1 MGGIDGRRAII
12 DEHTAALEAGA
23 TPIYNEAGEYTG
35 YEGEGGSVNYD
46 FSPQEQVMAGPSYDG
61 GVGGNDD
68 DDGVVTTSIGSGG
81 NAGAANSIYNRYYK
95 GGSGFGL
102 PAWLRQY
109 ASGVSIN
116 QLLEKV
122 VIEGKEYFKTP
133 DGKYIEPSELSGTV
147 DLGVEEVPA

>member
-1 MGGIDGRRAII
+1 
-12 DEHTAALEAGA
+12 
-23 TPIYNEAGEYTG
+23 
-35 YEGEGGSVNYD
+35 
-46 FSPQEQVMAGPSYDG
+46 MAGPSYDG
-61 GVGGNDD
+61 GVGGSDNDD
-68 DDGVVTTSIGSGG
+68 RGGGGGG
-81 NAGAANSIYNRYYK
+81 NAEAANSIYNRYYK

-133 DGKYIEPSELSGTV
+133 DGKYIEPSELVGTA